1 MGPMVF
7 KTRSAGMTRGIMT
20 SFFKRNLTVK
30 DDVRAINEIAFTPAD
45 RKKNFKFG
53 GQMKEQAGC
62 RLSNRNLNKNPIRK
76 WSSLYF
82 D

>member
-53 GQMKEQAGC
+53 GQMRGAS
-62 RLSNRNLNKNPIRK
+62 RLSNLNKNPIRK